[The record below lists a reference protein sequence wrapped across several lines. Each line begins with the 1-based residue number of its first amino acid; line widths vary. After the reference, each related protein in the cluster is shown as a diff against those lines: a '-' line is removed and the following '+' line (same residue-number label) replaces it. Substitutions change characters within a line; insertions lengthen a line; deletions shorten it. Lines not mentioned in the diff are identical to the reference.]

1 MSSPIP
7 ESWRPTLAP
16 ETPPKETL
24 LRLRQVT
31 AGYGAGLILKG
42 VDLTASRGEI
52 ICLIGPNG
60 AGKSTVLKTI
70 SGLLRHRDGSIL
82 FAGED
87 IGTLSSRQRLDRGS
101 KPGDDRHDGAAHP
114 PAPRRRRHV
123 PDR

>member
-42 VDLTASRGEI
+42 VDLTATRGEI
-52 ICLIGPNG
+52 VCLIGPNG

-70 SGLLRHRDGSIL
+70 SGLLQHRDGTVVFS
-82 FAGED
+82 GED
-87 IGTLSSRQRLDRGS
+87 IGRPSSRPRLRPRLRAGPRGRY
-101 KPGDDRHDGAAHP
+101 PLPHM
-114 PAPRRRRHV
+114 
-123 PDR
+123 